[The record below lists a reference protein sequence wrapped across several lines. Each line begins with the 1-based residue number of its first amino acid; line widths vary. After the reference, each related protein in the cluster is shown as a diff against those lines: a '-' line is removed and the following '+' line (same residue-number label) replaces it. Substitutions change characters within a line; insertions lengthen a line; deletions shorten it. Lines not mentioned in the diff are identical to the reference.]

1 MIGGAAMLTP
11 IVGFVKAA
19 SDMQKMQVALTTSFQ
34 GNKAAA
40 ADAFNTINKFAA
52 KTPYALEEA
61 MTAFVKMKNYGLDP
75 SMSSLEAYGNTASGL
90 TKSLDQMI
98 EAVADASTFQFE
110 RLKEFGIVAKQQA
123 NYVNFTFHETTTR
136 VAKNS
141 KAIQAYLQNIGK
153 TEFAG
158 GMEAQS
164 KTIYGQ
170 LSTLSDNA
178 KMVAALLG
186 NMLIP
191 RINELFARI
200 TPVIEKVQGWITVNP
215 ELANSFLTT
224 SVALGG
230 GLLAFGGIMKGVS
243 FIISGFSTAIKV
255 ASALGKGFQFVL
267 KGIGIASRF
276 IIANPIVLVI
286 AAIAAA
292 GYLLYRNWD
301 TVKKVFAPMGEFLH
315 GSGRTS
321 KRLCPLVYGICQVL
335 FPMPKPLFPYSST
348 PPKGCF

>member
-1 MIGGAAMLTP
+1 MNKNLKIAIVLSAMDKASSVIGKAFNMAEQRAKALDKTAKTFSNIADKSMIGGAAMSTP

-19 SDMQKMQVALTTSFQ
+19 ADMQKMQVALTTSFQ

-178 KMVAALLG
+178 KMVAA
-186 NMLIP
+186 
-191 RINELFARI
+191 RWA
-200 TPVIEKVQGWITVNP
+200 T
-215 ELANSFLTT
+215 
-224 SVALGG
+224 
-230 GLLAFGGIMKGVS
+230 
-243 FIISGFSTAIKV
+243 
-255 ASALGKGFQFVL
+255 
-267 KGIGIASRF
+267 
-276 IIANPIVLVI
+276 
-286 AAIAAA
+286 
-292 GYLLYRNWD
+292 
-301 TVKKVFAPMGEFLH
+301 
-315 GSGRTS
+315 
-321 KRLCPLVYGICQVL
+321 C
-335 FPMPKPLFPYSST
+335 
-348 PPKGCF
+348 